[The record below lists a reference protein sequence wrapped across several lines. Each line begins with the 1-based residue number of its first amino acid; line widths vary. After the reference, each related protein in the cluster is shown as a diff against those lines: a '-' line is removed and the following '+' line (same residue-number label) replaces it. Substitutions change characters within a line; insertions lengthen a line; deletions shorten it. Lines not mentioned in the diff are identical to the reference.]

1 MAKFKSLVH
10 KLVQEKLDPTKSFR
24 GQKNKE
30 EELKNIYVKVSN
42 IQMVP
47 KAPLTHWFEG
57 NETISYVARL

>member
-1 MAKFKSLVH
+1 
-10 KLVQEKLDPTKSFR
+10 VQEKLDPTKSFR